1 MAVIVSRSR
10 RGAVVVTLYG
20 ASTTGLDLRLQ
31 RFLEAG
37 LDVVAVS
44 NNDIERPGIPCT
56 VLVQNRNAGGL
67 AGGLNRGVEVALE
80 RGSDVITLLDQDSE
94 VDADTILK
102 LQQTVSANTDLV
114 VGPAVWDLDR
124 KQWHT
129 KSRPPRMLITS
140 GSTFTTRTWQ
150 RVGAYHDWMEI
161 DYLDHE
167 WCSRARQKRCTLKV
181 IPETC
186 LTQRFGVRHPNLI
199 AHKLGLQL
207 YSPYRR
213 AIALRN
219 LRWLIKQDYVPLDI
233 RMKEGIK
240 MLIKPWLWLIFEQ
253 SRLANLRSIRVGLM
267 AKCEEAFP
275 RHLLGTPSS

>member
-1 MAVIVSRSR
+1 MAVVVSGSR

-20 ASTTGLDLRLQ
+20 ASTTGLDMRLQ

-44 NNDIERPGIPCT
+44 NNEIERQDISCT

-67 AGGLNRGVEVALE
+67 AGGLNRGVDVALQ
-80 RGSDVITLLDQDSE
+80 RGSEVITLLDQDSE

-102 LQQTVSANTDLV
+102 LQQTVSGSTNLV
-114 VGPAVWDLDR
+114 VGPAIWDLDR
-124 KQWHT
+124 RRWHT
-129 KSRPPRMLITS
+129 RCLLPQMLITS
-140 GSTFTTRTWQ
+140 GCTFTTSTWH

-167 WCSRARQKRCTLKV
+167 WCSRARQKKCKLAV

-186 LTQRFGVRHPNLI
+186 LAQRFGVRHPNLI

-213 AIALRN
+213 AISLRN
-219 LRWLIKQDYVPLDI
+219 LRWLLKQDYVPLDI

-240 MLIKPWLWLIFEQ
+240 MLIKPWLWLLFEQ
-253 SRLANLRSIRVGLM
+253 GRLGNLRSIRAGLTT
-267 AKCEEAFP
+267 KSGEAFP
-275 RHLLGTPSS
+275 RHLLGTQGS